1 MSDNPIQ
8 RLIAAGH
15 TEILEAAGWR
25 KYESGW
31 HYWTYDDADFVLPKW
46 ASESKAIIDR
56 AGMAALEWL
65 CKSKQMRHEPIY
77 SPDSQTYC
85 VHLEL
90 CFVRQDIYFTAPTLA
105 EAAIDAAIAVWEASK

>member
-1 MSDNPIQ
+1 MSDNPIE

-15 TEILEAAGWR
+15 TEILDSAGWR

-65 CKSKQMRHEPIY
+65 AKGDHLLTAPAYSSKVDKFLILLRGPQP
-77 SPDSQTYC
+77 
-85 VHLEL
+85 
-90 CFVRQDIYFTAPTLA
+90 FTAPTLA
-105 EAAIDAAIAVWEASK
+105 EAAIDAAIAVWEASRGN

>member
-15 TEILEAAGWR
+15 TEILEAAGWECETHR
-25 KYESGW
+25 KANGGILEA
-31 HYWTYDDADFVLPKW
+31 HEATEDH
-46 ASESKAIIDR
+46 IDI

-65 CKSKQMRHEPIY
+65 CKSKQMRHEPTY

-90 CFVRQDIYFTAPTLA
+90 CIVRQDIYFTAPTLA

>member
-1 MSDNPIQ
+1 MSDNPIE

-15 TEILEAAGWR
+15 TEILDSAGWLV
-25 KYESGW
+25 S
-31 HYWTYDDADFVLPKW
+31 DDGKDWIWGLVLLPSE
-46 ASESKAIIDR
+46 ASTQHIQL

-65 CKSKQMRHEPIY
+65 CKSKQMRQEPIY

-90 CFVRQDIYFTAPTLA
+90 CIVRQDIYFTAPTLA